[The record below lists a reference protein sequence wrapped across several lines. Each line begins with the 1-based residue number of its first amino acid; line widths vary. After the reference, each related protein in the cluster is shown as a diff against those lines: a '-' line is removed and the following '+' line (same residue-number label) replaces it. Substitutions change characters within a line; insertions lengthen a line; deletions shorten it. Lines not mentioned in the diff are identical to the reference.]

1 MILLCFS
8 QVFAIPPRPEAIE
21 FQPLEYMPPRA
32 ADFRRMLSDGTIVYV
47 AESHEFPLVNV
58 SITFKGGGS
67 LEPAATPGLASVMTR
82 MVREGGA
89 GDMSPAMF
97 DETLDFAIQ
106 KRQFLILQAYQK
118 AKHVACKDGKE
129 WAIHKGE

>member
-1 MILLCFS
+1 MNHQALKNIISVCPLAGVIAVILLCFS

-21 FQPLEYMPPRA
+21 FQPLEYTPPRA

-67 LEPAATPGLASVMTR
+67 LFPILDIGLITCVILLRARSPFAADGF
-82 MVREGGA
+82 
-89 GDMSPAMF
+89 GDQCTNFPKKSQTF
-97 DETLDFAIQ
+97 
-106 KRQFLILQAYQK
+106 
-118 AKHVACKDGKE
+118 
-129 WAIHKGE
+129 